1 MDRQSPTGNM
11 RDKIKELTRDAGI
24 YGISTI
30 IGRFLGFLL
39 VPFYTHFISRGD
51 MGIYTNI
58 YAYLAFL
65 NIVYIYGMDAAFM
78 KYSSL
83 AVPEQKKQTFSTAY
97 LFVVLSTLVLTALLF
112 LLRLPFVRLMEVPDL
127 YRKLV
132 YYVIFIL
139 LFDTLALIPFAN
151 LRLERKAKKFAVIKL
166 VNILINLGLNLLFF
180 IKFHL
185 GIEAIFAA
193 NLIASVV
200 TFLALL
206 PEIRPRLTCRI
217 QGVQLRR
224 MLHFG
229 LPYLPASLASIM
241 VQVIDRP
248 IVLALTDADTL
259 GLYQTGHKLGIFMML
274 VVSMFQYAWQPFF
287 LNNAREKNAKEMFA
301 KIMTL
306 FVLAAGLL
314 WVVVSLFIDNV
325 AGWKFAAG
333 RTLIEGSFLPG
344 LVVVPVILL
353 AYLFNGIYVNLQAGL
368 YIEEKTKYF
377 PLVTGAGALVDVAA
391 NLLLIPRLGIMGAAL
406 AVLASYAT
414 MVFFLFLVTRRI
426 YPVAYEF
433 GKLARIMAIIVATGL
448 AYYYLYYRVG
458 LELWHKFALLAGF
471 ITLLF
476 ALQVIKRDDLRH
488 VREILPAR
496 D

>member
-1 MDRQSPTGNM
+1 MIE
-11 RDKIKELTRDAGI
+11 KIKELGKDTAV

-30 IGRFLGFLL
+30 VGRFLGFLL
-39 VPFYTHFISRGD
+39 VPFYTHFITRGD

-83 AVPEQKKQTFSTAY
+83 ADPNQKKQTFSTAY
-97 LFVVLSTLVLTALLF
+97 LFVVMSSLGLTALLF
-112 LLRLPFVRLMEVPDL
+112 LLRLPFVQLMAVPAL
-127 YRKLV
+127 YSKLV

-166 VNILINLGLNLLFF
+166 ANILLNLGLNLLFF
-180 IKFHL
+180 IHFRL

-193 NLIASVV
+193 NLIASAV
-200 TFLALL
+200 TFLVLL
-206 PEIRPRLTCRI
+206 PEIWTRLHFRI
-217 QGVQLRR
+217 NGVQLRQ
-224 MLHFG
+224 MLYFG

-306 FVLAAGLL
+306 FVLASSLL
-314 WVVVSLFIDNV
+314 WVVISLFIDN
-325 AGWKFAAG
+325 AARWEIAAG
-333 RTLIEGSFLPG
+333 RSLIAKQFLPG
-344 LVVVPVILL
+344 LVVVPIILL

-377 PLVTGAGALVDVAA
+377 PLVTGAGALVNVAA
-391 NLLLIPRLGIMGAAL
+391 NLLLIPRLGIIGAAL
-406 AVLASYAT
+406 AVLASY
-414 MVFFLFLVTRRI
+414 MVMAAAIFIFAQKFYKI
-426 YPVAYEF
+426 DYEY
-433 GKLARIMAIIVATGL
+433 GKLLKILGTIFAAAIL
-448 AYYYLYYRVG
+448 YYYGYYHGG
-458 LELWHKFALLAGF
+458 LTIVYKGLLLLGF
-471 ITLLF
+471 IVSLL
-476 ALQVIKRDDLRH
+476 ILRVVEKKEM
-488 VREILPAR
+488 VRLVKIFLR
-496 D
+496 RRS